1 MSAATAAPLSVD
13 DYERVFR
20 VVHGVLLNERGSPSE
35 ACLYFGAFGAAIL
48 ATHHNLAA
56 LPVVGAAAY
65 RLGTLASDVLA
76 FAQPT
81 PSSGHA
87 SSENAFHCWVQV
99 NGWALDFSA
108 PLFDERL
115 ARAGMPRAYGRKML
129 QKPLKGMV
137 EGLGAMHV
145 AGAYWYES
153 NPDLGAQLLGR
164 LHAKPANIDLLEIC
178 LDWYRPLP
186 NQLREFITIGDQH
199 GVASR
204 VPLSPLLLEGAW

>member
-129 QKPLKGMV
+129 QKPLREWLRGWGQCTSLAPIGMNRIQTSV
-137 EGLGAMHV
+137 PNFSDGCTR
-145 AGAYWYES
+145 S
-153 NPDLGAQLLGR
+153 P
-164 LHAKPANIDLLEIC
+164 PISIC
-178 LDWYRPLP
+178 LKYAW
-186 NQLREFITIGDQH
+186 TGIGLCPINC
-199 GVASR
+199 GNSSR
-204 VPLSPLLLEGAW
+204 LGINMV